1 MATIW
6 NVSPKVKTL
15 SKFAFGHVDFIQ
27 VFHFHHLDELGVAS
41 IPARLSRLV
50 KIVPK
55 FQGLVKDSIPTALQD
70 LRTRDNK
77 ELPLAYNMGAR
88 YLIFASGS

>member
-1 MATIW
+1 LIS
-6 NVSPKVKTL
+6 NGQYPGRVPKVKTL

-27 VFHFHHLDELGVAS
+27 VVHFHHLEELGMS
-41 IPARLSRLV
+41 FIPGRLSRL

-55 FQGLVKDSIPTALQD
+55 LQELVNDSIPTALQD

-77 ELPLAYNMGAR
+77 ELPLVCIWER
-88 YLIFASGS
+88 EI